1 VIVVMDPE
9 LQKDLNEL
17 SKSLHTAN
25 LSTKNRLLSVIKDSK
40 FVTSI
45 RERYYPD
52 LPLIPNE
59 RCGRWYVPPEY
70 FEGQYTPSYFKSTDG
85 HTNNWSFSTRR
96 LNLHLL
102 PIIYENGGILIV
114 DSTRRGKKI
123 PDSMSKTVSIW
134 IAIINKLIDPNL
146 PFKDSFITPLETVSR
161 YEHERILDLLPD
173 FHANV
178 TRYSDLIVTRIR
190 ELGDDIKP
198 LRPFWIYPGCKK
210 LPIFTGE
217 ESFHPLI
224 MISSSEQTQDG
235 ENKMHGYT
243 YVQGAGDDH
252 ELWSRKLTPKVFW
265 DNIKRFEKMIEI
277 SSDEV
282 DLLVDTVVVEERI
295 TQTVLDEK
303 NYQNVFWRESD
314 IVKVNDLLYFGKIEK
329 NLTFSC
335 ESEDARFDRIVV
347 LEPSFKYIKPVTLE
361 QSKVFTFDLESGS
374 KKSSKLLRSE
384 LPKIMKELDTEARKL
399 ILCNNG
405 EDLSVAVT
413 LCCMNSPDLVDGK
426 TLSKETLRRDLIR
439 LLELRKV
446 NPQRATLN
454 AVNSYLLS

>member
-1 VIVVMDPE
+1 
-9 LQKDLNEL
+9 
-17 SKSLHTAN
+17 
-25 LSTKNRLLSVIKDSK
+25 
-40 FVTSI
+40 
-45 RERYYPD
+45 
-52 LPLIPNE
+52 
-59 RCGRWYVPPEY
+59 
-70 FEGQYTPSYFKSTDG
+70 
-85 HTNNWSFSTRR
+85 
-96 LNLHLL
+96 
-102 PIIYENGGILIV
+102 
-114 DSTRRGKKI
+114 
-123 PDSMSKTVSIW
+123 
-134 IAIINKLIDPNL
+134 
-146 PFKDSFITPLETVSR
+146 
-161 YEHERILDLLPD
+161 
-173 FHANV
+173 
-178 TRYSDLIVTRIR
+178 
-190 ELGDDIKP
+190 
-198 LRPFWIYPGCKK
+198 
-210 LPIFTGE
+210 
-217 ESFHPLI
+217 
-224 MISSSEQTQDG
+224 
-235 ENKMHGYT
+235 
-243 YVQGAGDDH
+243 
-252 ELWSRKLTPKVFW
+252 
-265 DNIKRFEKMIEI
+265 
-277 SSDEV
+277 V
-282 DLLVDTVVVEERI
+282 DLLVDTVVMEDKI
-295 TQTVLDEK
+295 TQTVIDEK